1 MSDRKPVELLVDS
14 EDLAVLQEAA
24 SVSDKTRRR
33 GYYLLR
39 RIWAQARAS
48 APRGRK
54 EADLRVVTQGGELL
68 KLSGL
73 HALDQPPD

>member
-1 MSDRKPVELLVDS
+1 MSDRKPVELIVDD
-14 EDLAVLQEAA
+14 EDRQLLEDGR

-73 HALDQPPD
+73 HALDQPPE